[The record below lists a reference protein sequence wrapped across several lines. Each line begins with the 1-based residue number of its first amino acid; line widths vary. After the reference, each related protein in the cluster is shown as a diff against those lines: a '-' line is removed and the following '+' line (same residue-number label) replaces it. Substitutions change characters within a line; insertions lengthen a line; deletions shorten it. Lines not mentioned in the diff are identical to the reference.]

1 MPREKSNKLSSSI
14 LTSNAAETVVGVTA
28 ANVKVVD
35 PTPKRSKTELEE
47 LIIGEVSG
55 RRCLWDKSNPN
66 YKNTIVRTRNWREIS
81 AILSEPGNKSIIHKL
96 V

>member
-1 MPREKSNKLSSSI
+1 MPREKSNKLTSSFF
-14 LTSNAAETVVGVTA
+14 TSNAVETVVGVTA

-35 PTPKRSKTELEE
+35 PTPRSKTELEE